1 MSVRDYAARNR
12 LQVGSVLA
20 LLALVAGLTVLFDLP
35 IADIVTVGYVQRSF
49 QAATPIALAAIGG
62 LYAEKSGVFN
72 IGLEG
77 FMIFGAVNAAAAAYL
92 LSSGDQASQATL
104 WLAILVA
111 VLINVILTLAFAV
124 LTIRYE
130 ANQIVAGLAVWFVG
144 LGFGPFTSILIWGD
158 VSSPPINSIAE
169 LTIPVL
175 ADIPILGRLL
185 FDTSPLVL
193 LTVVIAVVAWVV
205 LYHTRYG
212 YWIQAAGEN
221 PEALDTA
228 GVGVNR
234 VRYAAVLFSGA
245 MSGLAG
251 AVVSIGIGNGFVGT
265 GVTMVDGRGW
275 IAIVAYLFG
284 NYNPIGAYL
293 ASLLFGAMDLLQ
305 VQLQTVGISISANI
319 TGLFPYVV
327 VIVVLTLFGST
338 RVPSAVG
345 ESYESED

>member
-1 MSVRDYAARNR
+1 VSVADYAARNR
-12 LQVGSVLA
+12 LAVGSGVGI
-20 LLALVAGLTVLFDLP
+20 LALVVVLTVALDLP
-35 IADIVTVGYVQRSF
+35 VLDIVTVGFVQRSF

-92 LSSGDQASQATL
+92 LSNGEQASQATL

-111 VLINVILTLAFAV
+111 VLINVVLTLVFAV

-130 ANQIVAGLAVWFVG
+130 ADQIVAGLAVWFVG
-144 LGFGPFTSILIWGD
+144 LGFGPFTSILIWDD
-158 VSSPPINSIAE
+158 VSSPPITSVAE
-169 LTIPVL
+169 LTIPHL

-193 LTVVIAVVAWVV
+193 LTIVIAIASWAV

-212 YWIQAAGEN
+212 YWVQAAGEN

-275 IAIVAYLFG
+275 IGIVAYLFG

-305 VQLQTVGISISANI
+305 VQLQTVGIAISANI

-327 VIVVLTLFGST
+327 VIVVLTFFGST

-345 ESYESED
+345 EPYESED